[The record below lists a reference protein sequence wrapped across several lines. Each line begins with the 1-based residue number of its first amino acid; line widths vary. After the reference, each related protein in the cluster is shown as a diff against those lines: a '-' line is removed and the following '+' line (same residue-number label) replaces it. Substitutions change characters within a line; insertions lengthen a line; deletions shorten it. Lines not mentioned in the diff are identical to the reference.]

1 MFSKLRNN
9 YRLSNVLIRIA
20 FVLAYVLYS
29 WQDILGNT
37 QLALQLYG
45 SVLNISYTYALV
57 VAIFATVSIGVGL
70 MFLVPFVA
78 GVFLNFS
85 RLYSVPRAEYG
96 LLAHLFFTLYYLV
109 CGLLSLVNLFTPL
122 LLTWGEKL
130 FKFIVATGCLIWFYA
145 VTKKLYFNDATAQ
158 YYFRN
163 LVIVYFVLAV
173 LFGVVL

>member
-29 WQDILGNT
+29 WQDILGNV
-37 QLALQLYG
+37 QLVLQLYG
-45 SVLNISYTYALV
+45 STLNISYEYALV
-57 VAIFATVSIGVGL
+57 AAIFASIFIGVAL
-70 MFLVPFVA
+70 MFIVPFVA
-78 GVFLNFS
+78 NVFLNFS

-96 LLAHLFFTLYYLV
+96 LLAHLFFTLYYFV
-109 CGLLSLVNLFTPL
+109 CGLLSTVNLFTPL

-130 FKFIVATGCLIWFYA
+130 FPFVVATGCLIGFYA
-145 VTKKLYFNDATAQ
+145 VTKKLYFNDATAL

-163 LVIVYFVLAV
+163 LAIGYFVFAV